1 MKTMKRLLGMLACGL
16 ASSMSAKEFSAEDIS
31 FFSKE
36 VRPLLEEHC
45 VRCHGGKDSKG
56 HYKVKS
62 GLQLVS
68 RKGIV
73 IGGDHGSAY
82 SEEEPEKSL
91 LLHVIGYE
99 DDNLQMPPKGK
110 LSDEARG
117 TLTDWVRRGMPWT
130 PEDADLLVEV
140 EEDDKSIT
148 TINEFSKSRWSY
160 KPMSRPEVPA
170 VDHAEWKA
178 PIDAFVYDGISKVG
192 LKPNGPATR
201 AELIRRA
208 YYNLTGLSPS
218 LAEVSEFENDKSPDA
233 WEKVID
239 RLLASPAYG
248 EKWARHWLDL
258 VRYAE
263 TNGFERDS
271 DKPFVWRYRDYVIKA
286 LNEDKPYTQFLTE
299 QLAGDELAKPSF
311 DSMAAT
317 AYHHLMQWDDEP
329 ADRKQHY
336 YDILD
341 DNVRTTTEV
350 VLGMTVGCA
359 RCHDHKG
366 DPISQEDYYSFMSF
380 FRGIVPFSR
389 GKGPVEKMVFE
400 GVDDNYEATMAEH
413 RRKGENLKK
422 ELAKVEKRLLNSL
435 GKQKPDG
442 EGEGARAG
450 VWLVPD
456 ARTNKPQ
463 EWHYSTKAVDGWSE
477 VGFRAENHQ
486 WKKGKAGFGTEG
498 PGMIVKTQWNTPDI
512 WLQTSFLLEE
522 IPNKL
527 DLSLHHDETVRI
539 YLNGQPVIQRD
550 GFQISYLDFAADK
563 KFLDALQVGRN
574 VIAAHVSQTSGGQYF
589 DFGVGIATGKAVSLE
604 KVLKT
609 KEGQKAEKNL
619 VNHWKH
625 LKREVRKNETEVPKR
640 GVEMLTAK
648 ETGKNL
654 PPTYVHIRG
663 SANAEDESNEVV
675 PRIPEIFGGHEL
687 EVDPPSNGRNS
698 SGRRT
703 ALAKWI
709 TRGDNPRTARVMI
722 NRVWQHHFGR
732 GICRSSNDFGF
743 LGENPTH
750 PELLD
755 WLATEFVAQGWS
767 LKKMHKM
774 IMLSRTFQMS
784 SKGNPEGQAKDP
796 DNDSF
801 WRYDIRRLTA
811 EEVRDSILAVTGT
824 LNRKMGGPG
833 VFVPLPV
840 EVLATSSKKGGSW
853 GKSSPEDEVRRT
865 VYVKVKRS
873 MVPPQLAD
881 LDVADTDTTCPVRFA
896 TTVPTQALGFLN
908 SKFMND
914 QAKVFAERLRKE
926 AGEDR
931 KARVRLG
938 LELALA
944 RPAKERELKYSHEFF
959 NAMRDKHGLNEEEA
973 LDRFALLILNLNEF
987 IFID

>member
-1 MKTMKRLLGMLACGL
+1 MMKRILGMLAFGIVPGL
-16 ASSMSAKEFSAEDIS
+16 SAKEFSPEDIS
-31 FFSKE
+31 FFSEK
-36 VRPLLEEHC
+36 VRPLLEDHC

-56 HYKVKS
+56 HVKAKS
-62 GLQLVS
+62 GLQLIS

-73 IGGDHGSAY
+73 IGGDHGSAFD
-82 SEEEPEKSL
+82 EKEPEKSL
-91 LLHVIGYE
+91 LLHVVSYE

-110 LSDEARG
+110 LNEEARAV
-117 TLTDWVRRGMPWT
+117 LLDWVKRGMPWT
-130 PEDADLLVEV
+130 PEDADVLLEV

-160 KPMSRPEVPA
+160 QPMSRPEVPV
-170 VDHAEWKA
+170 VDNAEWKA
-178 PIDAFVYDGISKVG
+178 PIDAFIYDGVSKKG
-192 LKPNGPATR
+192 LQPNAPASR

-208 YYNLTGLSPS
+208 YYNLTGLSPT
-218 LAEVSEFENDKSPDA
+218 LAEVREFENDKSPNS

-239 RLLASPAYG
+239 RLLASTAYG
-248 EKWARHWLDL
+248 EKWGRHWLDL

-286 LNEDKPYTQFLTE
+286 LNEDKPYNQFLIE
-299 QLAGDELAKPSF
+299 QLAGDELAKPTF

-317 AYHHLMQWDDEP
+317 GYHHLMQWDDEP

-336 YDILD
+336 YDVLD

-350 VLGMTVGCA
+350 MLGMTVGCA

-366 DPISQEDYYSFMSF
+366 DPISQEDYYHLMSF

-389 GKGPVEKMVFE
+389 GEGPVEKIVFD
-400 GVDDNYEATMAEH
+400 GVDDGYEAVLAAH
-413 RRKGENLKK
+413 RQHGENLKK
-422 ELAKVEKRLLNSL
+422 ELAKIEKRLLVSL
-435 GKQKPDG
+435 GKG
-442 EGEGARAG
+442 ESDSQGPVR
-450 VWLVPD
+450 WLVSD
-456 ARTNKPQ
+456 ARTKKPQ
-463 EWHYSTKAVDGWSE
+463 EWHYSTTPADGWSE

-486 WKKGKAGFGTEG
+486 WKTGKSGFGTQG
-498 PGMIVKTQWNTPDI
+498 PGMIVNTQWASPEL

-522 IPNKL
+522 IPKSL
-527 DLSLHHDETVRI
+527 KLSLHHDENVQI
-539 YLNGQPVIQRD
+539 FVNGQPVIQRD
-550 GFQISYLDFAADK
+550 GFRADYDEVMADQ
-563 KFLDALQVGRN
+563 KFLEALQVGRN
-574 VIAAHVSQTSGGQYF
+574 VIAAHISQTQGGQYF
-589 DFGVGIATGKAVSLE
+589 DFGISVVEKSRSLE
-604 KVLKT
+604 SLLTSKGG
-609 KEGQKAEKNL
+609 EEAEKNL
-619 VNHWKH
+619 VNRWKR
-625 LKREVRKNETEVPKR
+625 LKEDVRKNETELPKR
-640 GVEMLTAK
+640 GVEILTAK
-648 ETGKNL
+648 ETGKDL
-654 PPTYVHIRG
+654 PPTYLHIRG
-663 SANAEDESNEVV
+663 SANAEDLDKEMT
-675 PRIPEIFGGHEL
+675 PRIPGIFGGEEL
-687 EVDPPSNGRNS
+687 AVEHPANGRNS

-709 TRGDNPRTARVMI
+709 ARDDNPRTSRVMM

-743 LGENPTH
+743 LGEDPTQ

-755 WLATEFVAQGWS
+755 WLASEFVAQGWS

-774 IMLSRTFQMS
+774 IMMSRAFQMS
-784 SKGNPEGQAKDP
+784 SKGTPDALAKDP

-801 WRYDIRRLTA
+801 WRFDMRRLTA
-811 EEVRDSILAVTGT
+811 EEVRDSILAVSGT

-833 VFVPLPV
+833 VFIPLPE
-840 EVLATSSKKGGSW
+840 EVLATSSKKGGAW

-914 QAKVFAERLRKE
+914 QAKIFADRLRRE

-931 KARVRLG
+931 KDRVRLG

-944 RPAKERELKYSHEFF
+944 RPAKERELEYSHEFF
-959 NAMRDKHGLNEEEA
+959 DAMREKHGLSEEEA
-973 LDRFALLILNLNEF
+973 LERFALLVLNLNEF
-987 IFID
+987 IFLD

>member
-1 MKTMKRLLGMLACGL
+1 MKKQILGMLICGFVPCL
-16 ASSMSAKEFSAEDIS
+16 SAKEFSPEDIS
-31 FFSKE
+31 FFTKE
-36 VRPLLEEHC
+36 VRPLLEENC
-45 VRCHGGKDSKG
+45 FRCHGGKDSKG
-56 HYKVKS
+56 HAKVKS
-62 GLQLVS
+62 GFQMIS
-68 RKGIV
+68 RKGII
-73 IGGDHGSAY
+73 IGGDHGSAFN
-82 SEEEPEKSL
+82 EAEPEKSL
-91 LLHVIGYE
+91 ILHVISYE
-99 DDNLQMPPKGK
+99 DENLEMPPKGK
-110 LSDEARG
+110 LSEEARG
-117 TLTDWVRRGMPWT
+117 VLSDWVKRGMPWT
-130 PEDADLLVEV
+130 PEDADILVEV

-160 KPMSRPEVPA
+160 KPMARPDVPVVNNA
-170 VDHAEWKA
+170 DWKA
-178 PIDAFVYDGISKVG
+178 PIDAFIYDGVHKMG
-192 LKPNGPATR
+192 FKPNAPASR

-208 YYNLTGLSPS
+208 YFNLTGLSPS
-218 LAEVSEFENDKSPDA
+218 LAEVQEFENDKSPNA

-299 QLAGDELAKPSF
+299 QLAGDELDKPTF
-311 DSMAAT
+311 DSMSAT

-329 ADRKQHY
+329 ADRKQAY

-366 DPISQEDYYSFMSF
+366 DPISQKDYYSFMSF

-400 GVDDNYEATMAEH
+400 GIDDKHEATMEAH
-413 RRKGENLKK
+413 RRHIENLNK
-422 ELAKVEKRLLNSL
+422 ERAKIEKQLLTSL
-435 GKQKPDG
+435 GKGTVGGKDDASVEPV
-442 EGEGARAG
+442 R
-450 VWLVPD
+450 WLVSD
-456 ARTNKPQ
+456 ARTTTPQ
-463 EWHYSTKAVDGWSE
+463 EWHYSTTVVDGWSE

-486 WKKGKAGFGTEG
+486 WKKGKAGFGTKG
-498 PGMIVKTQWNTPDI
+498 PKMVVHTKWNTPEL

-522 IPNKL
+522 IPKRLN
-527 DLSLHHDETVRI
+527 LSLHHDEDVEI
-539 YLNGQPVIQRD
+539 FVNGQPVIERKGFRD
-550 GFQISYLDFAADK
+550 DYDDFAADK
-563 KFLDALQVGRN
+563 RFLDALQVGRN
-574 VIAAHVSQTSGGQYF
+574 VIAAHVTQTSGGQFF
-589 DFGVGIATGKAVSLE
+589 DFGAGISSGRSLSLE
-604 KVLKT
+604 KVLKS
-609 KEGQKAEKNL
+609 KEGAKAEKDL
-619 VNHWKH
+619 VNRWKR
-625 LKREVRKNETEVPKR
+625 LKNEIRKKEADPPKR
-640 GVEMLTAK
+640 GVEIMTAR
-648 ETGKNL
+648 ETGKDL

-663 SANAEDESNEVV
+663 SANAEDKEKEVT
-675 PRIPEIFGGHEL
+675 PRIPGIFGGDEL
-687 EVDPPSNGRNS
+687 KAEAPENGRNS

-709 TRGDNPRTARVMI
+709 SRDDNPRTARVMM

-743 LGENPTH
+743 LGEDPTH

-767 LKKMHKM
+767 LKKMHKL
-774 IMLSRTFQMS
+774 IMMSRTFQMS
-784 SKGNPEGQAKDP
+784 SKGNPDALAKDP
-796 DNDSF
+796 DNNSF
-801 WRYDIRRLTA
+801 WRFDMRRLTA

-833 VFVPLPV
+833 VFVPLPE

-853 GKSSPEDEVRRT
+853 GRSSPEDEVRRT
-865 VYVKVKRS
+865 IYVKVKRS

-881 LDVADTDTTCPVRFA
+881 LDVADTDTSCPVRFA

-926 AGEDR
+926 AGDDR

-944 RPAKERELKYSHEFF
+944 RPAKERELEYSHEFF
-959 NAMRDKHGLNEEEA
+959 DAMRDKHGLNEEEA
-973 LDRFALLILNLNEF
+973 LDRFALLVLNLNEF

>member
-1 MKTMKRLLGMLACGL
+1 MKRLLGMLACGIVPGV
-16 ASSMSAKEFSAEDIS
+16 AAKEFSPDDIS
-31 FFSKE
+31 FFKEE
-36 VRPLLEEHC
+36 VRPLLEDHC
-45 VRCHGGKDSKG
+45 IRCHGGKDSKG
-56 HYKVKS
+56 HAKVKS

-73 IGGDHGSAY
+73 LGGDHGSAFN
-82 SEEEPEKSL
+82 EEKPEESL
-91 LLHVIGYE
+91 LLHVISYE

-110 LSDEARG
+110 LDEKARG
-117 TLTDWVRRGMPWT
+117 VLADWVKRGMPWT
-130 PEDADLLVEV
+130 PEDADYLVEV

-160 KPMSRPEVPA
+160 KPMARPDVPS
-170 VDHAEWKA
+170 VSNEDWKA
-178 PIDAFVYDGISKVG
+178 PIDAFIHDGVNKLG
-192 LKPNGPATR
+192 LKPNGPASR

-208 YYNLTGLSPS
+208 YYNLTGLSPT
-218 LAEVSEFENDKSPDA
+218 LAEVQEFENDKSPDA

-258 VRYAE
+258 VRYAG

-286 LNEDKPYTQFLTE
+286 LNEDKPYNQFLIE
-299 QLAGDELAKPSF
+299 QLAGDELAKPTF

-317 AYHHLMQWDDEP
+317 GYHHLMQWDDEP

-336 YDILD
+336 YDVLD

-350 VLGMTVGCA
+350 ILGMTVGCA

-400 GVDDNYEATMAEH
+400 GVKDNYEAVLAAH
-413 RRKGENLKK
+413 RQKGENLKK
-422 ELAKVEKRLLNSL
+422 ELAKIEKRLMNSL
-435 GKQKPDG
+435 GKGNPGSKDG
-442 EGEGARAG
+442 GAG
-450 VWLVPD
+450 PTSWLVSD
-456 ARTNKPQ
+456 ARSNNPQ
-463 EWHYSTKAVDGWSE
+463 EWYYSSKPVDGWSE

-486 WKKGKAGFGTEG
+486 WKKGKAGFGSSG
-498 PGMIVKTQWNTPDI
+498 PKMLVNTKWDSAKI
-512 WLQTSFLLEE
+512 FLQTSFLLEE
-522 IPNKL
+522 IPKKL
-527 DLSLHHDETVRI
+527 NLSLHHDETVQI
-539 YLNGQPVIQRD
+539 FLNGQPVIQREGFRSDYDDWEAD
-550 GFQISYLDFAADK
+550 G
-563 KFLDALQVGRN
+563 KFLEALQVGRN
-574 VIAAHVSQTSGGQYF
+574 VIAAHISQTKGGQYF
-589 DFGVGIATGKAVSLE
+589 DFGISVHSGKSFSLDE
-604 KVLKT
+604 AIKAKGET
-609 KEGQKAEKNL
+609 KEGKNL
-619 VNHWKH
+619 VNRWKN
-625 LKREVRKNETEVPKR
+625 LKKEIQKNKTDLPKR
-640 GVEMLTAK
+640 GVEILTAS

-663 SANAEDESNEVV
+663 SANAEDEEKEVAPRV
-675 PRIPEIFGGHEL
+675 PSIFGGQEL
-687 EVDPPSNGRNS
+687 AVTPPSNGRNS

-709 TRGDNPRTARVMI
+709 ARDDNPRTARVMM

-743 LGENPTH
+743 LGEDPTH
-750 PELLD
+750 PEMLD
-755 WLATEFVAQGWS
+755 WLASEFVAQGWS

-774 IMLSRTFQMS
+774 IMMSRTFQMS
-784 SKGNPEGQAKDP
+784 SKGNPDGLAKDP
-796 DNDSF
+796 DNNSF
-801 WRYDIRRLTA
+801 WRFDMRRLTA
-811 EEVRDSILAVTGT
+811 EEVRDSILAVSGT

-833 VFVPLPV
+833 VFIPLPE

-865 VYVKVKRS
+865 IYVKVKRS

-914 QAKVFAERLRKE
+914 QAQVFADRLRKE
-926 AGEDR
+926 AGADR

-944 RPAKERELKYSHEFF
+944 RPANERELEYSHEFF
-959 NAMRDKHGLNEEEA
+959 DTMRDKHGLNEEEA
-973 LDRFALLILNLNEF
+973 LDRFALLVLNLNEF
-987 IFID
+987 IFLD